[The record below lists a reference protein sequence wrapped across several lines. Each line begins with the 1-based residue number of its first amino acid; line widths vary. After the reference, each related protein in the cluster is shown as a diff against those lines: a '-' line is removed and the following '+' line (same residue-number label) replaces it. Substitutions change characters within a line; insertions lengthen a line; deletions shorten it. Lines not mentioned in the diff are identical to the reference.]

1 MIKLERNGARISIW
15 MYNARPEERISA
27 EELSSRLKS
36 ISMREGLQDKTLQ
49 WFGHKGVSGRECLV

>member
-1 MIKLERNGARISIW
+1 MIRLERNGARISIW

-36 ISMREGLQDKTLQ
+36 ISMREGLQDKTLK
-49 WFGHKGVSGRECLV
+49 WFGHIEKE